1 MAETLLELASISKT
15 YPGVR
20 ALDDVNL
27 RLCRGE
33 VLGLIG
39 ENGAGKSTLMR
50 VLGGVIAPS
59 EGVIRIGGNDYT
71 QMTVSEATRAGIAF
85 VHQELNLFENL
96 DVAANVFIGR
106 EKLAGGPLKLGD
118 NAEMRARVTPLLERL
133 GADFAPGT
141 PVEDLYIAERQMV
154 EIAKALSIDARVI
167 IMDEPT
173 SSLTISETERLLGM
187 IADLKTH
194 GISVIYIS
202 HRLGEIMACADRVV
216 VLRDG
221 RTVGEVARSELSH
234 AAMIRLMI
242 GRDLKAL
249 YTPPKQPPQPGGCD
263 IADLV
268 TSAFPDRQ
276 INLSVRRGE
285 ILGLAGLVGAGRT

>member
-1 MAETLLELASISKT
+1 MAETLLELAGISKS

-27 RLCRGE
+27 HVYRGE

-59 EGVIRIGGNDYT
+59 EGVIRIGSNDHAW
-71 QMTVSEATRAGIAF
+71 MTVSEATRAGIAF

-106 EKLAGGPLKLGD
+106 EKLTGGPLKLVD
-118 NAEMRARVTPLLERL
+118 DAEMRARVTPLLERL
-133 GADFAPGT
+133 GAEFT
-141 PVEDLYIAERQMV
+141 PNTLVDNLSIAERQMV

-173 SSLTISETERLLGM
+173 SSLTISETEGRLEV
-187 IADLKTH
+187 IDDLEPH
-194 GISVIYIS
+194 GIAVRYITNRRRDVITCAW
-202 HRLGEIMACADRVV
+202 RLV
-216 VLRDG
+216 
-221 RTVGEVARSELSH
+221 EV
-234 AAMIRLMI
+234 
-242 GRDLKAL
+242 
-249 YTPPKQPPQPGGCD
+249 T
-263 IADLV
+263 
-268 TSAFPDRQ
+268 
-276 INLSVRRGE
+276 
-285 ILGLAGLVGAGRT
+285 

>member
-1 MAETLLELASISKT
+1 MSETLLELAGISKT

-20 ALDDVNL
+20 ALDEVSL
-27 RLCRGE
+27 SVHRGE

-106 EKLAGGPLKLGD
+106 EKLAGGPLKLVD

-133 GADFAPGT
+133 GADFT
-141 PVEDLYIAERQMV
+141 PSTLVDDLSIAERQMV

-173 SSLTISETERLLGM
+173 SSLTISETER
-187 IADLKTH
+187 
-194 GISVIYIS
+194 
-202 HRLGEIMACADRVV
+202 
-216 VLRDG
+216 
-221 RTVGEVARSELSH
+221 
-234 AAMIRLMI
+234 
-242 GRDLKAL
+242 
-249 YTPPKQPPQPGGCD
+249 P
-263 IADLV
+263 
-268 TSAFPDRQ
+268 
-276 INLSVRRGE
+276 
-285 ILGLAGLVGAGRT
+285 LAGIRH